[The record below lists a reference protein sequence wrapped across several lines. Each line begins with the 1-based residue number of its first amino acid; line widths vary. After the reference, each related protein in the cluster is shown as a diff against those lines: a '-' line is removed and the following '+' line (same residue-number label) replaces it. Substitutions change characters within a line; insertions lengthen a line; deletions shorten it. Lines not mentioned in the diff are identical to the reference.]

1 MPKMQGRSSARVS
14 ASTLK
19 SAKATRVVP
28 ADRSGR
34 AQAAKK
40 QVKTI
45 RFTTGK

>member
-1 MPKMQGRSSARVS
+1 MPKMQSSRAAHVS
-14 ASTLK
+14 ASSLK
-19 SAKATRVVP
+19 NAKATRLIP

-34 AQAAKK
+34 AQVEKK

>member
-1 MPKMQGRSSARVS
+1 MPKMQGRRSAQVTASS
-14 ASTLK
+14 LK
-19 SAKATRVVP
+19 SSKATRMVP

-34 AQAAKK
+34 AQIEKK